1 MSIMTLRFKTSKI
14 RTVVDSGSCSVRSW
28 LKNLIIFDLWPI
40 EHKSTSLGNSLGHL
54 DIFFNPEK
62 SSQLNILEQELTFVL
77 TPQATVHYTPQA
89 TVYDVR
95 FANSRY
101 VVIGFGTRG

>member
-1 MSIMTLRFKTSKI
+1 MLGEKL
-14 RTVVDSGSCSVRSW
+14 V
-28 LKNLIIFDLWPI
+28 KNLIIFDLWSI
-40 EHKSTSLGNSLGHL
+40 EHKSTSLGHL
-54 DIFFNPEK
+54 DIFLNPEK

-95 FANSRY
+95 FVNSRY